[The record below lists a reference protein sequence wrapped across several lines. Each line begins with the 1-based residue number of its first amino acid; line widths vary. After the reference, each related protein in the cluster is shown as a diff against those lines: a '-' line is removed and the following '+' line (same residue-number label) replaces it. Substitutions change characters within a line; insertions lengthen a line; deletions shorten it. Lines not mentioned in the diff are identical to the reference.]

1 MTFHIAFRTTLL
13 TGCDRFN
20 HFLQLTPLLELEKVF
35 GSRLTGRETFPF
47 VSKKGYFG
55 FDEINLYETQTSEL
69 TSWPSNEAHVDTC
82 NCAPKPGFLGISN
95 LYPSI
100 SLCQ

>member
-47 VSKKGYFG
+47 VSKKKWNVFG
-55 FDEINLYETQTSEL
+55 
-69 TSWPSNEAHVDTC
+69 SWHVLF
-82 NCAPKPGFLGISN
+82 FLALAEFN
-95 LYPSI
+95 AV
-100 SLCQ
+100 

>member
-47 VSKKGYFG
+47 VSKKKKKVIGAQWNVIFNV
-55 FDEINLYETQTSEL
+55 I
-69 TSWPSNEAHVDTC
+69 VM
-82 NCAPKPGFLGISN
+82 
-95 LYPSI
+95 
-100 SLCQ
+100 

>member
-47 VSKKGYFG
+47 VSKKKGLESG
-55 FDEINLYETQTSEL
+55 RLERPQ
-69 TSWPSNEAHVDTC
+69 EAIDV
-82 NCAPKPGFLGISN
+82 ALG
-95 LYPSI
+95 
-100 SLCQ
+100 

>member
-47 VSKKGYFG
+47 VSKKQKMECVWQLACVVFSG
-55 FDEINLYETQTSEL
+55 TR
-69 TSWPSNEAHVDTC
+69 
-82 NCAPKPGFLGISN
+82 
-95 LYPSI
+95 
-100 SLCQ
+100 

>member
-47 VSKKGYFG
+47 VSKKKTWKMEQTY
-55 FDEINLYETQTSEL
+55 EINM
-69 TSWPSNEAHVDTC
+69 
-82 NCAPKPGFLGISN
+82 K
-95 LYPSI
+95 
-100 SLCQ
+100 

>member
-47 VSKKGYFG
+47 VSKKKKCKRLPEGTHSG
-55 FDEINLYETQTSEL
+55 NSVGIATNLTAVEPL
-69 TSWPSNEAHVDTC
+69 TITVGNTGPSSSRLKH
-82 NCAPKPGFLGISN
+82 APRTL
-95 LYPSI
+95 
-100 SLCQ
+100 QQA